1 MAEIISDKVSDRIA
15 DIVINFLDGYN
26 CHFEALVDFLTE
38 KQNRILVD
46 DLKWLEEAL
55 VDEQSFIMKG
65 NSLEEKRLELFSQ
78 TGLKDKKLS
87 DLPDCFPPQYAGV
100 LKLQSDRLT
109 KSIETIRRLN
119 AVSKDLVERK
129 LKVQAKLLGVSEFT
143 GIGAYSGDAKI
154 VKGSGSGDFLGSV

>member
-1 MAEIISDKVSDRIA
+1 MTERIA
-15 DIVINFLDGYN
+15 DILISFLDNYN
-26 CHFEALVDFLTE
+26 CHFEALADFLSE

-65 NSLEEKRLELFSQ
+65 NSLEEKRLELFEQ
-78 TGLKDKKLS
+78 AGLKDKKLS
-87 DLPDCFPPQYAGV
+87 QLPECFPPEYAGV

-109 KSIETIRRLN
+109 KSIEAIKRLN
-119 AVSKDLVERK
+119 ATSKDLVERK
-129 LKVQAKLLGVSEFT
+129 LKVQAKLLGVSDFT

-154 VKGSGSGDFLGSV
+154 VKGSGSSDFIGSV